1 MSAAAA
7 VALAGYLPTTVVVTQ
22 PEQAHQAP
30 RWTQQQERYRWRA
43 QGRALRR
50 FGVIPGQDGG

>member
-7 VALAGYLPTTVVVTQ
+7 VTLAGYLAATVVVTQ

-30 RWTQQQERYRWRA
+30 RRTQQRERYRWRA

-50 FGVIPGQDGG
+50 FGVIPGQDSG